1 MNKKLNKKKHDKTV
15 VVLVPVR
22 VKVNSK
28 RKPQAKTN

>member
-1 MNKKLNKKKHDKTV
+1 MNKKLNKKRHDKTV

-28 RKPQAKTN
+28 RKTPSKN

>member
-1 MNKKLNKKKHDKTV
+1 MNKKLNKKRHDKTV

-28 RKPQAKTN
+28 KK